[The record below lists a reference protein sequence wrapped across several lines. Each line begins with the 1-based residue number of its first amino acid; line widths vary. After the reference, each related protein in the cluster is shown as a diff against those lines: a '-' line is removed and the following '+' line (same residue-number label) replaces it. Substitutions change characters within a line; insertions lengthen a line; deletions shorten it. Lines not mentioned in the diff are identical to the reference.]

1 MYGMFAGMLSQFFR
15 DAMASGNY
23 PTVVPDAGASTPAPQ
38 TPLPTLPV
46 PAVVPYTSSRSLALP
61 AASTGHP
68 IPSSLSSLVGAT
80 QPMLGV
86 SGLGISLAAGHTNN
100 ARRVRVRDLSATQIS
115 QTNAGRVAAAHAHLG
130 GPGPDLQARRRVRG
144 PAVRGAVLHQGPQT
158 TLEKVSSFN
167 PAGVREIRV
176 TNLVQPYQAGQEVIF
191 YKTFRAAHQYYLD
204 TNSLSFDYTVS
215 ETTSLTSIF
224 QQTANNMRVGT
235 KRYTFGP
242 LPAGPS
248 TRLQHEVLE
257 LQALVYVNNAKNRGG
272 GAAHLR
278 REPISA
284 NLTLQDLFEPALKNL
299 YAPPLYCVQGDRFIL
314 HSIVRYPGLTFIET
328 AENAWP
334 RRHSCLTKRH
344 NLQFNESFEMDWGDI
359 SDSASDTSGGVP
371 ESDSEDDD
379 ENLPFAPIVT
389 APTPPLAQPRSQGA
403 PSSVTSAST
412 MVAAARTPPSSGS
425 TTASSISISIAPAWP
440 TSSWVPE
447 SAAPYRDLF
456 ERADV
461 TSAIYQAATD
471 NSSLELD
478 GPSIDALSNYY
489 VEAVRDAAAKG
500 DYTPLLRARRRVR
513 VLKANGDIFSFGSG
527 VEAEVVY
534 TALNQFLMNAGKY
547 CLATDEGRLSL
558 GISMPLRLS
567 SAITGHRLDD
577 LRTFGALLA
586 LSLISGKGVG
596 DISPA
601 LIQYALN
608 DSNLDSLTPSFVAA
622 WNPRLDREVRQLQ
635 AAGPQGDLLPF
646 QSLIISTLNTQ
657 TAPLVYRDQNQHNM
671 LVTQLVHTALLGPD
685 IHGHPEMKAFAE
697 GLELPCANG
706 FSFGKLA
713 RSYPGGTEF
722 FIAHAWTSCITDY
735 QSLEPHLIVTSPS
748 SSAVTLHFGTAAT
761 TLDPNTILT
770 SFLRG
775 SGDPC
780 PAGVLED
787 AKGQFHPDVIGQL
800 SQIDLPSFRPRML
813 CWAATGSPFLA
824 PDAALNDPIQVS
836 FVLPNDP
843 HYSDSAINSIAHM
856 QQGTLSFRSCSRVTR
871 IPMSKLVELHQA
883 SSSDAFEEEVNSWFF
898 LEILNAIGKI
908 SLM

>member
-46 PAVVPYTSSRSLALP
+46 PAVVPYTSSRFLALP

-130 GPGPDLQARRRVRG
+130 GPGPGLQARRRVRG

-176 TNLVQPYQAGQEVIF
+176 TNLVQPYQVRLSFLPFIPLDLPYFFLIEAGQEVIF

-379 ENLPFAPIVT
+379 ENLPERLHRCNWSVVPDR
-389 APTPPLAQPRSQGA
+389 LAF
-403 PSSVTSAST
+403 
-412 MVAAARTPPSSGS
+412 
-425 TTASSISISIAPAWP
+425 IP
-440 TSSWVPE
+440 TSHV
-447 SAAPYRDLF
+447 
-456 ERADV
+456 
-461 TSAIYQAATD
+461 
-471 NSSLELD
+471 
-478 GPSIDALSNYY
+478 
-489 VEAVRDAAAKG
+489 
-500 DYTPLLRARRRVR
+500 
-513 VLKANGDIFSFGSG
+513 VLGS
-527 VEAEVVY
+527 
-534 TALNQFLMNAGKY
+534 
-547 CLATDEGRLSL
+547 D
-558 GISMPLRLS
+558 
-567 SAITGHRLDD
+567 
-577 LRTFGALLA
+577 
-586 LSLISGKGVG
+586 
-596 DISPA
+596 
-601 LIQYALN
+601 
-608 DSNLDSLTPSFVAA
+608 
-622 WNPRLDREVRQLQ
+622 
-635 AAGPQGDLLPF
+635 
-646 QSLIISTLNTQ
+646 
-657 TAPLVYRDQNQHNM
+657 
-671 LVTQLVHTALLGPD
+671 
-685 IHGHPEMKAFAE
+685 
-697 GLELPCANG
+697 
-706 FSFGKLA
+706 
-713 RSYPGGTEF
+713 
-722 FIAHAWTSCITDY
+722 
-735 QSLEPHLIVTSPS
+735 
-748 SSAVTLHFGTAAT
+748 
-761 TLDPNTILT
+761 
-770 SFLRG
+770 
-775 SGDPC
+775 
-780 PAGVLED
+780 
-787 AKGQFHPDVIGQL
+787 
-800 SQIDLPSFRPRML
+800 
-813 CWAATGSPFLA
+813 GSPFLA